1 MMSVNGDVHTIIL
14 RSSTTN
20 TTKDLYYD
28 GNKMPLAGVK
38 AILDTST
45 GGFSSWVKKLLY
57 AIAHLLGSEKIPN
70 NENMREGMEYL
81 KLIFKSAIQEEKY
94 RYVIRDES
102 GEVYVE
108 INFAPEA
115 KLLSISCAGGN
126 ESICCTEKEF
136 TNVKQNLIEKYCPRN
151 YQTSY
156 DLVAN
161 KLYRYDILEEL
172 MACDN
177 RGESILFRA
186 MRDGDT
192 DLIESLH
199 LSELTSKGEL
209 TSSKM
214 LKLLE
219 VSSEG
224 GTPGLYMAMKNGRYG
239 MLYTILG
246 LLAKLPDNYN
256 INKNDVLRL
265 LKAKN
270 SDPRSNSIEGL
281 EIAMT
286 EGHDKILITMLE
298 MLPDVVERF
307 GITNDE
313 MRDLINPR
321 RGDDRALSK
330 AMLNGKENI
339 VTAMQLLLPD
349 HAEKLQLSKEDVF
362 NILSSFNDKTS
373 QNPSGLF
380 KVMSHGKVNMLKFM
394 LDNLCALPEEVFTKE
409 DILGFLAVKNA
420 NGMTGMAHAM
430 SYGHVEIVKAMLDRL
445 CSMKGEFNIH
455 TVACGNDFPADC
467 KQNDGRR

>member
-1 MMSVNGDVHTIIL
+1 M
-14 RSSTTN
+14 
-20 TTKDLYYD
+20 
-28 GNKMPLAGVK
+28 
-38 AILDTST
+38 
-45 GGFSSWVKKLLY
+45 
-57 AIAHLLGSEKIPN
+57 
-70 NENMREGMEYL
+70 
-81 KLIFKSAIQEEKY
+81 
-94 RYVIRDES
+94 
-102 GEVYVE
+102 
-108 INFAPEA
+108 
-115 KLLSISCAGGN
+115 SISCAGGS

-281 EIAMT
+281 EIL
-286 EGHDKILITMLE
+286 ERYEKIIEYL
-298 MLPDVVERF
+298 
-307 GITNDE
+307 ND
-313 MRDLINPR
+313 
-321 RGDDRALSK
+321 
-330 AMLNGKENI
+330 
-339 VTAMQLLLPD
+339 
-349 HAEKLQLSKEDVF
+349 
-362 NILSSFNDKTS
+362 
-373 QNPSGLF
+373 
-380 KVMSHGKVNMLKFM
+380 
-394 LDNLCALPEEVFTKE
+394 
-409 DILGFLAVKNA
+409 
-420 NGMTGMAHAM
+420 
-430 SYGHVEIVKAMLDRL
+430 
-445 CSMKGEFNIH
+445 
-455 TVACGNDFPADC
+455 
-467 KQNDGRR
+467 

>member
-28 GNKMPLAGVK
+28 GNMMPLAGVK

-108 INFAPEA
+108 INFDPEA
-115 KLLSISCAGGN
+115 KQLFISCAGGK

-199 LSELTSKGEL
+199 LSELTGKGGL

-219 VSSEG
+219 TSSEG
-224 GTPGLYMAMKNGRYG
+224 GTPGLYMAMKNGRYD
-239 MLYTILG
+239 MLDTILG
-246 LLAKLPDNYN
+246 LLAKLPDNYD

-270 SDPRSNSIEGL
+270 SDPRSI
-281 EIAMT
+281 
-286 EGHDKILITMLE
+286 
-298 MLPDVVERF
+298 
-307 GITNDE
+307 
-313 MRDLINPR
+313 
-321 RGDDRALSK
+321 
-330 AMLNGKENI
+330 
-339 VTAMQLLLPD
+339 
-349 HAEKLQLSKEDVF
+349 
-362 NILSSFNDKTS
+362 
-373 QNPSGLF
+373 
-380 KVMSHGKVNMLKFM
+380 
-394 LDNLCALPEEVFTKE
+394 
-409 DILGFLAVKNA
+409 
-420 NGMTGMAHAM
+420 
-430 SYGHVEIVKAMLDRL
+430 YY
-445 CSMKGEFNIH
+445 
-455 TVACGNDFPADC
+455 
-467 KQNDGRR
+467 